1 MTAASFVKLTPLGEA
16 SFDEVFPHVV
26 AEGDKHFADYSE
38 ADYQALE
45 DALEKLK
52 QHFSTENNIYILPQY
67 IKRPNVSAD
76 IRPFLLK

>member
-1 MTAASFVKLTPLGEA
+1 VKLTPLGEA

-45 DALEKLK
+45 DALGKLK
-52 QHFSTENNIYILPQY
+52 QHFSTE
-67 IKRPNVSAD
+67 K
-76 IRPFLLK
+76 

>member
-1 MTAASFVKLTPLGEA
+1 VKLTPLGEA

-45 DALEKLK
+45 DALENSNSISVPK
-52 QHFSTENNIYILPQY
+52 NNIYTPPVY
-67 IKRPNVSAD
+67 KKA
-76 IRPFLLK
+76 